1 MYFVQMLIG
10 MYLTIYSDIPS
21 RDVAGFNVRS
31 GSDVWRDDCKW
42 NTNKTFSFTL
52 YLPCR
57 IMITKYSHC

>member
-42 NTNKTFSFTL
+42 TQQNFFIYTVSTL
-52 YLPCR
+52 SDYDY
-57 IMITKYSHC
+57 KV